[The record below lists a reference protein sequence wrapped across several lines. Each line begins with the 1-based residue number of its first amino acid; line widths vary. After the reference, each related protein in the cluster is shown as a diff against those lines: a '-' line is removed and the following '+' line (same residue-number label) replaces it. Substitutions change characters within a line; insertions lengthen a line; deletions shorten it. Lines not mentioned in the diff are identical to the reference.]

1 MFDDERLPEAKHPP
15 AAPVVP
21 AGSGEAEDA
30 ALLRPGQRQAGMG
43 EQLLRGKVAR
53 VAAFEDRPGNVRGE
67 VAKPQHAGEVG
78 ARHPLALRDIGE
90 IFAAA
95 LGQPQNTRESA
106 ALTAKFPNHR
116 NREVLTRFREVI
128 QENRDRIASIEEDVP
143 RRLSARTEP
152 SQQATRAP
160 LELGSLQVK

>member
-78 ARHPLALRDIGE
+78 ARHPLALRDIGAGE
-90 IFAAA
+90 LVRKYGWPIGRA
-95 LGQPQNTRESA
+95 LQPIASGAHVHTANLGTRLEGLNEYVYRPVSA
-106 ALTAKFPNHR
+106 ADSAPVSVSLT
-116 NREVLTRFREVI
+116 
-128 QENRDRIASIEEDVP
+128 S
-143 RRLSARTEP
+143 
-152 SQQATRAP
+152 
-160 LELGSLQVK
+160 